1 MKMKF
6 SSALTGAMLFALAS
20 TADAGQPLA
29 LSDHQMD
36 GVTAGA
42 AALATVAGQ
51 AIGELDAITV
61 GQTITKTNVT
71 GPFNL
76 ALAKAMVTAA
86 AASAQAISSSRAA
99 VSSAATLP

>member
-6 SSALTGAMLFALAS
+6 FSALTGAMLVALAS

-29 LSDHQMD
+29 LSDHQLD

-42 AALATVAGQ
+42 AALATAAGQ
-51 AIGELDAITV
+51 AIGELDAITI
-61 GQTITKTNVT
+61 GQAKTYTNVAN
-71 GPFNL
+71 PFNVSL
-76 ALAKAMVTAA
+76 AQAMVEAA
-86 AASAQAISSSRAA
+86 AASVRTISSSRAS

>member
-6 SSALTGAMLFALAS
+6 FAALTGAMLVALAS
-20 TADAGQPLA
+20 TADAGQLL

-42 AALATVAGQ
+42 AALATVAAQ

-61 GQTITKTNVT
+61 GQTKTYTNVA
-71 GPFNL
+71 GPFNV
-76 ALAKAMVTAA
+76 ALAQAMVEAA
-86 AASAQAISSSRAA
+86 AASAQTISSSRAS
-99 VSSAATLP
+99 VRSAATLP

>member
-6 SSALTGAMLFALAS
+6 SSALTGAMLVALAS
-20 TADAGQPLA
+20 TADAGQPLS

-61 GQTITKTNVT
+61 GQSTTYTNIASQFSV
-71 GPFNL
+71 
-76 ALAKAMVTAA
+76 ALAQAMVEAA
-86 AASAQAISSSRAA
+86 AASAQAISSSRAS
-99 VSSAATLP
+99 VSSAAALP

>member
-6 SSALTGAMLFALAS
+6 SSALTGATLFALAS

-51 AIGELDAITV
+51 AIGELDAVTV
-61 GQTITKTNVT
+61 GQANTKVNVT
-71 GPFNL
+71 GPFNV
-76 ALAKAMVTAA
+76 ALAHAMSQSA
-86 AASAQAISSSRAA
+86 AASAQAISSSRAS
-99 VSSAATLP
+99 VSSVATLP

>member
-6 SSALTGAMLFALAS
+6 LSALTGAMLVALAS

-42 AALATVAGQ
+42 AALSTVDGQ
-51 AIGELDAITV
+51 AIGELDAATV
-61 GQTITKTNVT
+61 AQTLVKTNVT

-76 ALAKAMVTAA
+76 ALAQAMVTAA
-86 AASAQAISSSRAA
+86 AASLQAISSSRAS
-99 VSSAATLP
+99 VTSVATLP

>member
-6 SSALTGAMLFALAS
+6 SSALTGAMLVALAS

-42 AALATVAGQ
+42 AALATVAAQ

-61 GQTITKTNVT
+61 GQTQTYTNVA
-71 GPFNL
+71 GPFNV
-76 ALAKAMVTAA
+76 ALAQAMAEAA
-86 AASAQAISSSRAA
+86 AASAKTISSSRAS

>member
-1 MKMKF
+1 MRMKF
-6 SSALTGAMLFALAS
+6 SSALTGAILVALAS

-42 AALATVAGQ
+42 AALATVNGQ

-61 GQTITKTNVT
+61 GQTMTKTNVT
-71 GPFNL
+71 GPFNV
-76 ALAKAMVTAA
+76 ALAQAMVQAA
-86 AASAQAISSSRAA
+86 AASAQAISSSTAK
-99 VSSAATLP
+99 VSSVATLP

>member
-6 SSALTGAMLFALAS
+6 SSALTGAMLVALAS

-42 AALATVAGQ
+42 AALATIVGQ

-61 GQTITKTNVT
+61 GQTMTKVNVT
-71 GPFNL
+71 GPFNVSL
-76 ALAKAMVTAA
+76 AQAMVTAA
-86 AASAQAISSSRAA
+86 AASAQAISSSRAS
-99 VSSAATLP
+99 VSSVATLP